1 VIRVNLV
8 SLVKL
13 LSMSSH
19 DEPTLEQV
27 AAQYPRWRVWRDFNK
42 NCHAVPK
49 DGPNIPVKG
58 EDPLDLRDQIIR
70 AESFREWGI

>member
-1 VIRVNLV
+1 
-8 SLVKL
+8 
-13 LSMSSH
+13 
-19 DEPTLEQV
+19 V
-27 AAQYPRWRVWRDFNK
+27 AAQYPGWRVWRDFNK